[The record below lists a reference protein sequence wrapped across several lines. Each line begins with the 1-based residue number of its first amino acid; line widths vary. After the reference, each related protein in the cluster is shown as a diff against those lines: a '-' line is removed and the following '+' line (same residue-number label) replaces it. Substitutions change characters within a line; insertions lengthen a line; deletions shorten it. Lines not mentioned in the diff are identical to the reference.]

1 MKRRTLI
8 LVITL
13 LLVFSMTTNVAAQS
27 YSFVVANEV
36 VQVYWNSD
44 GTVNLD
50 YTLTFQNDIGAH
62 VIDFVDLGLPNGNYD
77 FNSIS
82 ADVGGN
88 PLTISTDF
96 QGSGSGVAVDMGG
109 YAIQSGQSG
118 TVHVVVGSISGMFYP
133 DSGDQTLAS
142 GEFSPAYWSTAHG
155 NTALTVIFHLPPGL
169 TPEQPKWHSPVKA
182 SYGDWTGNT
191 DPQTAMDD
199 QGRITY
205 TWQTPTA
212 SGSTQY
218 TFGLSVPRTSI
229 PTGAVYQPPLS
240 ETLGISVDS
249 IITWSICGCFFLL
262 FFGTPILGVINERK
276 RKMKY
281 LPPKIS
287 IEGHGIK
294 RGLTAV
300 EAAILMETPL
310 DKVMTMILFGVIK
323 KGAASVVTKDP
334 LKLNLTQPLPE
345 DLHDYEKDFLK
356 AFSDPNVLPKKGLQE
371 MTINL
376 VKAVG
381 DKMKGFSRKESIDYY
396 KTIMERAWM
405 QIEAAGTPE
414 VKSELFEQSLE
425 WTMLDKDYDDR
436 SRRVFTGP
444 VFVPMWW
451 GHYDPSYSS
460 SGSSPKIG
468 TGVPSMS
475 SGRSSTSI
483 PGSTFAASV
492 ITGVQNFSS
501 KVLGN
506 VGSFT
511 SGVTSSTNPIPKPT
525 SSGSS
530 RSGGGGGHSCACAC
544 ACAGCACACAGG
556 GR

>member
-1 MKRRTLI
+1 MKRRVLV

-13 LLVFSMTTNVAAQS
+13 LLVFTITTNAADQN
-27 YSFVVANEV
+27 YSFVISNEV
-36 VQVYWNSD
+36 VQIYWNSD
-44 GTVNLD
+44 GTVSLD
-50 YTLTFQNDIGAH
+50 YMLTFQNDVGAH
-62 VIDFVDLGLPNGNYD
+62 IIDIVDLGLPNGNYD
-77 FNSIS
+77 FNSIT
-82 ADVGGN
+82 ADVDGN

-109 YAIQSGQSG
+109 YAIQPGQSG

-133 DSGDQTLAS
+133 DTADKTLSS

-155 NTALTVIFHLPPGL
+155 NTDLTVIFHLPPGL

-182 SYGDWTGNT
+182 SFGDWTGNA

-229 PTGAVYQPPLS
+229 PTSAVYQPS
-240 ETLGISVDS
+240 FWETIGVSFDALISWCV
-249 IITWSICGCFFLL
+249 CGFFILM

-300 EAAILMETPL
+300 EAAVLMETPL
-310 DKVMTMILFGVIK
+310 DKVMTMVLFGVIK
-323 KGAASVVTKDP
+323 KGAATVVTKDP
-334 LKLNLTQPLPE
+334 LKLNLTQPLPDE
-345 DLHDYEKDFLK
+345 LNDYEKDFLK
-356 AFSDPNVLPKKGLQE
+356 AFNDPNVLPKKGLQE

-381 DKMKGFSRKESIDYY
+381 DKMKGFSRKESVDYY

-414 VKSELFEQSLE
+414 VKSDLFEQSLE

-451 GHYDPSYSS
+451 GHYDPSYST
-460 SGSSPKIG
+460 SGSSPKVG

-475 SGRSSTSI
+475 SGRSSTSV

-501 KVLGN
+501 KVMGN

-530 RSGGGGGHSCACAC
+530 RSGGSGGRSCACAC